1 MKNKNLVVILCYCD
15 TQSKLD
21 LLSNMVESLKDKY
34 DIMISTHSAIPL
46 KIQKDI
52 DYLVYDK
59 SNPILRYPERGMQFW
74 KKILDISIKITHIMD
89 DYGWTV
95 FNLKQN
101 AISLGKNL
109 DHDYYSFIN
118 YDIEITKEVLKTL
131 DNPKDFIC
139 SNFIDPNSKKS
150 LFPSLLFNI
159 LSKDNANKIN
169 NLISKKSYTESL
181 PGTDHAL
188 YFDAEAYWG
197 KLISNFDYVKLDT
210 KIEGILETG
219 NSDVLNYNKLN
230 NEFRLFFDQTQ
241 LLVYDNLSKHD
252 IKLNINTQ
260 DITITQVNQ
269 LIELPTI
276 ENIGFYH
283 DKRLID
289 LTDIYHNKDRNK
301 IENF

>member
-1 MKNKNLVVILCYCD
+1 M
-15 TQSKLD
+15 
-21 LLSNMVESLKDKY
+21 
-34 DIMISTHSAIPL
+34 
-46 KIQKDI
+46 
-52 DYLVYDK
+52 
-59 SNPILRYPERGMQFW
+59 
-74 KKILDISIKITHIMD
+74 
-89 DYGWTV
+89 
-95 FNLKQN
+95 
-101 AISLGKNL
+101 
-109 DHDYYSFIN
+109 
-118 YDIEITKEVLKTL
+118 
-131 DNPKDFIC
+131 
-139 SNFIDPNSKKS
+139 
-150 LFPSLLFNI
+150 
-159 LSKDNANKIN
+159 
-169 NLISKKSYTESL
+169 
-181 PGTDHAL
+181 

-241 LLVYDNLSKHD
+241 LLVYDNLSKHG

-269 LIELPTI
+269 LIKFSTI
-276 ENIGFYH
+276 KNIGFYH